1 MSERGSL
8 EGGSWSMSKRGSLEG
23 GGSWSMS
30 KRRSLE
36 GRILGYE

>member
-1 MSERGSL
+1 MSE
-8 EGGSWSMSKRGSLEG
+8 RGSLEG